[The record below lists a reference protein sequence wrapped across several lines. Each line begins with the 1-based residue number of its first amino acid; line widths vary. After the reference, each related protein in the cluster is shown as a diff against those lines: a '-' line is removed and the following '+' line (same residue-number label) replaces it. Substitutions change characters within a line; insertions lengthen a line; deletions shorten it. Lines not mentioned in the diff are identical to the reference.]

1 MDSVDGQVNER
12 ERESE
17 TDEKLKGRQGKGR
30 KDFTKEWKR
39 DSFQTNAI
47 CEHSC
52 RSTASDD
59 CELARDVADSLPR
72 KWRVI

>member
-30 KDFTKEWKR
+30 EGRTLPKNEKEIPSKR
-39 DSFQTNAI
+39 MLFVNIPADPLPPTTVNWRGMLPIA
-47 CEHSC
+47 C
-52 RSTASDD
+52 RESD
-59 CELARDVADSLPR
+59 V
-72 KWRVI
+72 